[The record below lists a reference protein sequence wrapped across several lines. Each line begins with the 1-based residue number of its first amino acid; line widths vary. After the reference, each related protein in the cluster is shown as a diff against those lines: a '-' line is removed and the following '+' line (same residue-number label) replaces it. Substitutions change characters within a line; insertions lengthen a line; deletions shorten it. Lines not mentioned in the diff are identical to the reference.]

1 MMDLEEAID
10 RISPMIDA
18 SLSSA
23 TRLAGLT
30 NINYRVTTPEEDVV
44 IRIPGRGTSDYI
56 DRHAEEVAA
65 LRTAEA
71 GVNVP
76 VRFFDISD
84 GLMVTKFIDG
94 STTMSPERFGDLD
107 AVRRAADVMRRLHQ
121 IPKPFATDFK
131 VAPVIAD
138 YKALLVSKSAPLPDG
153 WASVEQQADR
163 ALSLLSQHPVRLV
176 PSHCDPLC
184 ENFLDLGDRMYLIDY
199 EYSGNFDPMWDLGDF
214 SVEAGLDEEHDDALM
229 RAYFEGSAPPEQVAR
244 MVIYKA
250 LCDVLWSL
258 WGIVQH
264 MNDNPVEDFW
274 AYAVGRFE
282 RCCALM
288 DTPAY
293 AAAVAELEH
302 R

>member
-1 MMDLEEAID
+1 VELENALQ
-10 RISPMIDA
+10 RIAPIIDA

-30 NINYRVTTPEEDVV
+30 NVNYRLSTTDGDVV
-44 IRIPGRGTSDYI
+44 VRLPGRGTADYI
-56 DRHAEEVAA
+56 DRHAEEIAA
-65 LRTAEA
+65 LVTAQA

-76 VRFFDISD
+76 VKFFDVSD
-84 GLMVTKFIDG
+84 GLMVTQFIDN
-94 STTMSPERFGDLD
+94 STTMSPAAFEDHG
-107 AVRRAADVMRRLHQ
+107 AIRRAADVMRRLHR

-138 YKALLVSKSAPLPDG
+138 FKAILMSKQAPLPAGFAD
-153 WASVEQQADR
+153 VEAQADL
-163 ALSLLSQHPVRLV
+163 ALGLLAQRPVALV

-184 ENFLDLGDRMYLIDY
+184 ENFLDTGTTMYLIDY

-214 SVEAGLDEEHDDALM
+214 SVEAHFTSEQDDVLM
-229 RAYFEGSAPPEQVAR
+229 RTYFDGTPPPADAAR

-264 MNDNPVEDFW
+264 VNDNPVEDFW

-282 RCCALM
+282 RCRDLM
-288 DTPAY
+288 STPAY
-293 AAAVAELEH
+293 AAAVTELAKP
-302 R
+302 

>member
-1 MMDLEEAID
+1 MDLEEAIN
-10 RISPMIDA
+10 RISPMIGA
-18 SLSSA
+18 SLTSA

-30 NINYRVTTPEEDVV
+30 NVNYRVSTPDEDVV

-76 VRFFDISD
+76 VRFFDVSD
-84 GLMVTKFIDG
+84 GLMVTKFIDD
-94 STTMSPERFGDLD
+94 STTMSPERFGDLG

-121 IPKPFATDFK
+121 IPKPFTTDFK

-138 YKALLVSKSAPLPDG
+138 FKAMLVAKSAPLPEG
-153 WASVEQQADR
+153 WPSVEQQADR
-163 ALSLLSQHPVRLV
+163 ALALLAKHPVRLV

-184 ENFLDLGDRMYLIDY
+184 ENFLDIGDRMYLIDY

-214 SVEAGLDEEHDDALM
+214 SVEAWLDEEQDDALM
-229 RAYFEGSAPPEQVAR
+229 RAYFDGSPAPDQVAR

-250 LCDVLWSL
+250 LSDVLWSL

-264 MNDNPVEDFW
+264 VNDNPVEDFW

-282 RCCALM
+282 RCRNLM
-288 DTPAY
+288 STPAY

>member
-1 MMDLEEAID
+1 MELEDALQ
-10 RISPMIDA
+10 RIASIVDA
-18 SLSSA
+18 SLSPA

-30 NINYRVTTPEEDVV
+30 NVNYRVSTADGDVV
-44 IRIPGRGTSDYI
+44 VRIPGRGTAEYI
-56 DRHAEEVAA
+56 DRHAEEIAA
-65 LRTAEA
+65 LVTAQA

-76 VRFFDISD
+76 VRFFDVTD
-84 GLMVTKFIDG
+84 GLMVTQFIDN
-94 STTMSPERFGDLD
+94 STTMSPAAFADQG
-107 AVRRAADVMRRLHQ
+107 AIRRAADVMRRLHH

-138 YKALLVSKSAPLPDG
+138 FKSILASKRAPLPEGFPD
-153 WASVEQQADR
+153 VEAKADV
-163 ALSLLSQHPVRLV
+163 ALALLAQRPVALV

-184 ENFLDLGDRMYLIDY
+184 ENFLDTGETMYLIDY

-214 SVEAGLDEEHDDALM
+214 SVEAGFTSEQDDVLM
-229 RAYFEGSAPPEQVAR
+229 HAYFDGTPPRADVAR

-264 MNDNPVEDFW
+264 INDNPVEDFW

-282 RCCALM
+282 RCRSLM
-288 DTPAY
+288 ATPAY
-293 AAAVAELEH
+293 AAAVAELEKL
-302 R
+302 

>member
-1 MMDLEEAID
+1 MDLEEAID
-10 RISPMIDA
+10 RISPVITA
-18 SLSSA
+18 SLASA

-30 NINYRVTTPEEDVV
+30 NINYRVTTPEEEVV

-76 VRFFDISD
+76 VRFFDVSD
-84 GLMVTKFIDG
+84 GLMVTKFIDN
-94 STTMSPERFGDLD
+94 STTMSPEKFGDLD
-107 AVRRAADVMRRLHQ
+107 AVRRAAEVMRRLHQ
-121 IPKPFATDFK
+121 LPKPFATDFK

-138 YKALLVSKSAPLPDG
+138 FKAMLVAKSARLPEG
-153 WASVEQQADR
+153 WAPVEQQADR
-163 ALSLLSQHPVRLV
+163 ALALLAKHPVRLV

-184 ENFLDLGDRMYLIDY
+184 ENFLDVGDRMYLIDY

-214 SVEAGLDEEHDDALM
+214 SVEAGFDEEHDDALM
-229 RAYFEGSAPPEQVAR
+229 RAYFNGSPPPDQVAR
-244 MVIYKA
+244 MVIFKA

-264 MNDNPVEDFW
+264 VNDNPVEDFW

-282 RCCALM
+282 RCRTLM
-288 DTPAY
+288 STPAY
-293 AAAVAELEH
+293 GAAVTDLEH

>member
-1 MMDLEEAID
+1 MMDLQEAID
-10 RISPMIDA
+10 RISPIIDA
-18 SLSSA
+18 SLASA

-84 GLMVTKFIDG
+84 GLMVTKFIDD
-94 STTMSPERFGDLD
+94 STTMSPAAFGDHG
-107 AVRRAADVMRRLHQ
+107 AIRRAADVMRRLHH

-138 YKALLVSKSAPLPDG
+138 FKAILASKRAPLPEG
-153 WASVEQQADR
+153 WAGVEAKADV
-163 ALSLLSQHPVRLV
+163 ALGLLAQRPVALV

-184 ENFLDLGDRMYLIDY
+184 ENFLDTGETMYLIDY

-214 SVEAGLDEEHDDALM
+214 SVEAGFTTEQDDVLM
-229 RAYFEGSAPPEQVAR
+229 HAYFDGTPPPNDVAR

-264 MNDNPVEDFW
+264 INDNPVEDFW

-282 RCCALM
+282 RCRTLM
-288 DTPAY
+288 ATTAY

>member
-1 MMDLEEAID
+1 VELQDALQ
-10 RISPMIDA
+10 RIAPIVDA

-30 NINYRVTTPEEDVV
+30 NVNYRVSTTDGDVV
-44 IRIPGRGTSDYI
+44 VRIPGRGTADYI

-65 LRTAEA
+65 LVTAQA

-76 VRFFDISD
+76 VRFFDVSD
-84 GLMVTKFIDG
+84 GLMVTQFVDN
-94 STTMSPERFGDLD
+94 SATMSPAAFEDHG
-107 AVRRAADVMRRLHQ
+107 AIRRAADVMRRLHH

-138 YKALLVSKSAPLPDG
+138 FKAILAAKQAQLPEGFAQVEAKADVALRLLA
-153 WASVEQQADR
+153 
-163 ALSLLSQHPVRLV
+163 QHPVTLV

-184 ENFLDLGDRMYLIDY
+184 ENFLDTGETMYLIDY

-214 SVEAGLDEEHDDALM
+214 SVEAHFTTEQDEVLM
-229 RAYFEGSAPPEQVAR
+229 RAYFDGAPPPADAAR
-244 MVIYKA
+244 MVLYKA

-264 MNDNPVEDFW
+264 INDNPVEDFW
-274 AYAVGRFE
+274 AYAVERFE
-282 RCCALM
+282 RCRTLM
-288 DTPAY
+288 FTPAY
-293 AAAVAELEH
+293 AAAVAELSKP
-302 R
+302 

>member
-1 MMDLEEAID
+1 VELEDALQ
-10 RISPMIDA
+10 RIATIIDA

-30 NINYRVTTPEEDVV
+30 NINYRVSTTEGDVV
-44 IRIPGRGTSDYI
+44 VRIPGRGTADYI
-56 DRHAEEVAA
+56 DRHAEEIAA
-65 LRTAEA
+65 LITAQT

-76 VRFFDISD
+76 VKFFDISD
-84 GLMVTKFIDG
+84 GLMVTQFIDNA
-94 STTMSPERFGDLD
+94 TTMSPAAFNDPG
-107 AVRRAADVMRRLHQ
+107 AIRRAADVMRRLHH

-138 YKALLVSKSAPLPDG
+138 FKAILTTKRAPLPDG
-153 WASVEQQADR
+153 WADVEAKADL
-163 ALSLLSQHPVRLV
+163 ALGLVAQHPVALV

-184 ENFLDLGDRMYLIDY
+184 ENFLDTGNTMYLIDY

-214 SVEAGLDEEHDDALM
+214 SVEAGFTTEQDDVLM
-229 RAYFEGSAPPEQVAR
+229 RAYFDGTPPPNDVAR

-264 MNDNPVEDFW
+264 INDNPVEDFW

-282 RCCALM
+282 RCRTLM
-288 DTPAY
+288 ATPAY

>member
-1 MMDLEEAID
+1 VELEDALQ
-10 RISPMIDA
+10 RIAPIVDA
-18 SLSSA
+18 SLVSA

-30 NINYRVTTPEEDVV
+30 NVNYRVTTTDGDVV
-44 IRIPGRGTSDYI
+44 VRIPGRGTADYI
-56 DRHAEEVAA
+56 DRHAEEIAA
-65 LRTAEA
+65 LITAQA

-76 VRFFDISD
+76 VRFFDVSD
-84 GLMVTKFIDG
+84 GLMVTQFIDN
-94 STTMSPERFGDLD
+94 SITMSPATFADHG
-107 AVRRAADVMRRLHQ
+107 AIGRAADVMRRLHQ
-121 IPKPFATDFK
+121 IPKLFATDFK

-138 YKALLVSKSAPLPDG
+138 FKAILASKRAPLPEGFAD
-153 WASVEQQADR
+153 VEAKADV
-163 ALSLLSQHPVRLV
+163 ALALLTQRPVALV

-184 ENFLDLGDRMYLIDY
+184 ENFLDTGETMYLIDY

-214 SVEAGLDEEHDDALM
+214 SVEAGFTTEQDDVLM
-229 RAYFEGSAPPEQVAR
+229 HTYFDGTPPAADVAR

-264 MNDNPVEDFW
+264 INDNPVEDFW

-282 RCCALM
+282 RCRTLM
-288 DTPAY
+288 ATPAY

>member
-1 MMDLEEAID
+1 MELEGALQ
-10 RISPMIDA
+10 RIAPIIDA

-30 NINYRVTTPEEDVV
+30 NVNYRVSTTDGDVV
-44 IRIPGRGTSDYI
+44 VRIPGKGTADYI
-56 DRHAEEVAA
+56 DRHAEEIAA
-65 LRTAEA
+65 LVSAQA

-76 VRFFDISD
+76 VKFFDVSD
-84 GLMVTKFIDG
+84 GLMVTQFIDN
-94 STTMSPERFGDLD
+94 SITMSPAAFEDHG
-107 AVRRAADVMRRLHQ
+107 AIRRAADVMRRLHH
-121 IPKPFATDFK
+121 IPKRFATDFK

-138 YKALLVSKSAPLPDG
+138 FKAMVTAKKAPLPDG
-153 WASVEQQADR
+153 FADVEAQADV
-163 ALSLLSQHPVRLV
+163 ALGLLVQHPVALV

-184 ENFLDLGDRMYLIDY
+184 ENFLDTGETMFLIDY

-214 SVEAGLDEEHDDALM
+214 SVEGHFTTEQDDVLM
-229 RAYFEGSAPPEQVAR
+229 HAYFDGAPPPADAAR

-274 AYAVGRFE
+274 AYAVERFE
-282 RCCALM
+282 RCRTLM
-288 DTPAY
+288 ATPAY
-293 AAAVAELEH
+293 AAAVTELSKP
-302 R
+302 

>member
-18 SLSSA
+18 SLASA

-30 NINYRVTTPEEDVV
+30 NINYRMSTTDGDVV
-44 IRIPGRGTSDYI
+44 VRIPGRGTSDYI
-56 DRHAEEVAA
+56 DRHAEEIAA
-65 LRTAEA
+65 LVTAQA

-76 VRFFDISD
+76 VKFFDVSD
-84 GLMVTKFIDG
+84 GLMVTQFIDN
-94 STTMSPERFGDLD
+94 SLTMSPAAFTEHG
-107 AVRRAADVMRRLHQ
+107 AIRRAADVMRRLHH

-138 YKALLVSKSAPLPDG
+138 FKAILASKRAPLPED
-153 WASVEQQADR
+153 WREVEAQADF
-163 ALSLLSQHPVRLV
+163 ALGLLAERPVALV

-184 ENFLDLGDRMYLIDY
+184 ENFLDTGDTMYLIDY

-214 SVEAGLDEEHDDALM
+214 SVEAGFTTEQDDVLVH
-229 RAYFEGSAPPEQVAR
+229 AYFDGTPPPADVAR

-264 MNDNPVEDFW
+264 INDNPVEDFW
-274 AYAVGRFE
+274 TYAVGRFE
-282 RCCALM
+282 RCRTLLA
-288 DTPAY
+288 TPAY

-302 R
+302 S